1 MTIKINIT
9 TRKEAD
15 ELAGGLDKVIDMVA
29 ETGDD
34 SLSAVQKVLYNMWL
48 AIERNKEDQKWM

>member
-1 MTIKINIT
+1 MTIKIDIT

-15 ELAGGLDKVIDMVA
+15 ELANGLDKVIDMVA

-34 SLSAVQKVLYNMWL
+34 NLSTVQKVLYNMWL
-48 AIERNKEDQKWM
+48 IIERNKENQKWM